1 MGKAS
6 GGTRSSNGNFN
17 LIGGWND
24 AEITDNIRDYYM
36 SNNVRSKINEISN
49 LKTFNDLKDYFK
61 KQGIELT
68 TDLQSLKDKA
78 NDEIPVVRDT
88 GQKFAIAV
96 EIFKDTYGKDALSK
110 LKRINM
116 YAKDEDAKAAYY
128 YNKKGEK
135 DPLAGTIQTR
145 DFFIDGRQIL
155 HEITHAFQDSKA
167 KKGEDAVTFSERLMK
182 DTGANFKSY
191 FGARTSDLAA
201 EQMADAISYGFHQGK
216 KKNIDFIKTIRKYLK

>member
-1 MGKAS
+1 MGKGS

-17 LIGGWND
+17 LIGGGDN

-49 LKTFNDLKDYFK
+49 LKTFNDLKDYFN

-78 NDEIPVVRDT
+78 NDEIPIVRDT

-116 YAKDEDAKAAYY
+116 YAKY
-128 YNKKGEK
+128 
-135 DPLAGTIQTR
+135 
-145 DFFIDGRQIL
+145 
-155 HEITHAFQDSKA
+155 
-167 KKGEDAVTFSERLMK
+167 V
-182 DTGANFKSY
+182 
-191 FGARTSDLAA
+191 
-201 EQMADAISYGFHQGK
+201 
-216 KKNIDFIKTIRKYLK
+216 